1 MLAIT
6 QTASASDSCEAVVID
21 DQHENESN
29 QSDHIVDSRP
39 MIIVEE
45 SNDTDLSPAGSNPWP
60 YISEYSK
67 FLGCRGEANTE
78 FQCLICKPVIK
89 KLSVNRRSHFN

>member
-1 MLAIT
+1 MLAIR
-6 QTASASDSCEAVVID
+6 QTASASDSSKAAVID
-21 DQHENESN
+21 DQDKNESN

-45 SNDTDLSPAGSNPWP
+45 SNDTDLSPAGSDPWP
-60 YISEYSK
+60 CISKYFK
-67 FLGCRGEANTE
+67 FLGCRGEASLE

-89 KLSVNRRSHFN
+89 KLVVNRRSHFN